1 MAQDRPHLDL
11 EGLVK
16 TLRYVTAAVQILPFV
31 YTVLYLVALGIAL
44 FASEDV
50 VRISDSLFYVSPV
63 TILAFLILS
72 RLLHLCVLH
81 KTACILPLLPQVVS
95 FIDYNI
101 VELSIRAAT
110 LNIIVFGLIGVALLF
125 AAYKTFIA

>member
-72 RLLHLCVLH
+72 RLLHLCIWH

-125 AAYKTFIA
+125 TAYKTFIK

>member
-72 RLLHLCVLH
+72 RLLHLCVWH

>member
-72 RLLHLCVLH
+72 RLLHLCVWH

-125 AAYKTFIA
+125 AAYKTFMA

>member
-1 MAQDRPHLDL
+1 MAQDRTHLDL

-72 RLLHLCVLH
+72 RLLRLCVWH

-101 VELSIRAAT
+101 VELSLRAAT
-110 LNIIVFGLIGVALLF
+110 LNIIIFGLIGVALLF
-125 AAYKTFIA
+125 AAYKTFIK

>member
-72 RLLHLCVLH
+72 RLLHLCIWH

>member
-72 RLLHLCVLH
+72 RLLHLCIWH
-81 KTACILPLLPQVVS
+81 KTACVLPLLPQVVS

-110 LNIIVFGLIGVALLF
+110 LNIIVFGLIGVALLL